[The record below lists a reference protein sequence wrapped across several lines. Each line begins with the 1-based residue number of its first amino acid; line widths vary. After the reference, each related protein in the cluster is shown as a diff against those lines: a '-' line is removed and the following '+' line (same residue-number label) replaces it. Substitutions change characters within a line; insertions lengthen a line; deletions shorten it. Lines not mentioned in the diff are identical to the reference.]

1 MWFWLGLGAWVVS
14 SQSLSSRFHTR
25 VREDSDFR
33 SLALIKLPSGQEFGE
48 RDRRGSCVIW
58 VSSDHIVTDFSYRHI
73 PQPSLIF
80 PAPPSSFLPRQ
91 VLVMGKYVSM
101 TQWWWQNADWI
112 SPIMMECG
120 GIFYFLRVVNKCLQI
135 RTQGHTRSFVF

>member
-1 MWFWLGLGAWVVS
+1 MWFWLAWVVS
-14 SQSLSSRFHTR
+14 LSLSLSLGSWFHTR

-33 SLALIKLPSGQEFGE
+33 SLALIKLPAGQEFGE

-58 VSSDHIVTDFSYRHI
+58 VSCDHI
-73 PQPSLIF
+73 SLISHI
-80 PAPPSSFLPRQ
+80 ATSTTLSDLLNSALSFLLEQ
-91 VLVMGKYVSM
+91 VSVMGKYVSM